1 MFFFVSV
8 TISIRILP
16 LHPKYTD
23 QTPSL
28 GLPYLR
34 RPEEKIGRKAS
45 VNEIVK
51 QKRVRLEKREVQECS
66 YLWDV
71 TRSFE
76 SGRREP
82 PTGNFYPIAFPCE
95 FDYMWSSRFFFISLF
110 IKLTVDFI
118 LIQSNVFSKLK
129 YRSPTCNNRSVSMVL
144 SSLSLKE
151 SRNIEATNLV
161 HQVPFT
167 LLPASLLL

>member
-1 MFFFVSV
+1 MVNWIIYVTHDCILVLNNPTEVKETAATYLFFVSV

-51 QKRVRLEKREVQECS
+51 QKRVRLEKREVRECG

-95 FDYMWSSRFFFISLF
+95 FDYMWSSRFSLF
-110 IKLTVDFI
+110 LC
-118 LIQSNVFSKLK
+118 L
-129 YRSPTCNNRSVSMVL
+129 
-144 SSLSLKE
+144 
-151 SRNIEATNLV
+151 
-161 HQVPFT
+161 
-167 LLPASLLL
+167 